1 MLEEFFIDFLG
12 MQLFNPEDTIKFV
25 IRFLFNFVVVFSIS
39 RYIYYPTSRKKDF
52 LFTFSLISSV
62 IFLICFLLDN
72 VKLQMGLALG
82 LFAIFG
88 IIRYRTDAIPIKEMT
103 YIFIVIGLSVVN
115 SLANKKISF
124 IEVIIANSLI
134 VFITI
139 LLEKMWFIKHE
150 VKRLIRYEIIENI
163 KLENYNKLLEDIKN
177 RLGII
182 AHRVEVGKID
192 LLNDTALLTVYYYE
206 EDQKELIQN
215 D

>member
-12 MQLFNPEDTIKFV
+12 MQLFNPADTIKFV
-25 IRFLFNFVVVFSIS
+25 IRFLFNFIVVFSIS

-134 VFITI
+134 IFITI

-150 VKRLIRYEIIENI
+150 VKRIIRYEIIENI
-163 KLENYNKLLEDIKN
+163 KLENYNKLLADIKN

>member
-1 MLEEFFIDFLG
+1 MFEDFFKDFLG
-12 MQLFNPEDTIKFV
+12 MQLFNLEDTIKFI
-25 IRFLFNFVVVFSIS
+25 IRFLFNFTVVFAIS
-39 RYIYYPTSRKKDF
+39 RYIYYPSSRKKDF
-52 LFTFSLISSV
+52 LFTYALISSIV
-62 IFLICFLLDN
+62 FLICFLLDN

-124 IEVIIANSLI
+124 IEVIIANVLI
-134 VFITI
+134 FSITFV
-139 LLEKMWFIKHE
+139 LEKMWFIKHE
-150 VKRLIRYEIIENI
+150 IKRIIRYEIIDNI
-163 KLENYNKLLEDIKN
+163 KLENYDKLVADIKT

-192 LLNDTALLTVYYYE
+192 LLNDTALITVYYYE
-206 EDQKELIQN
+206 EDQKHTIPNE
-215 D
+215 

>member
-12 MQLFNPEDTIKFV
+12 MQLFNLEDTIKFV
-25 IRFLFNFVVVFSIS
+25 IRFLFNFGVVFSIS

>member
-25 IRFLFNFVVVFSIS
+25 IRFLFNFGVVFSIS

>member
-12 MQLFNPEDTIKFV
+12 MQLFNPEDTIKFI
-25 IRFLFNFVVVFSIS
+25 IRFLFNFGVVFSIS

>member
-12 MQLFNPEDTIKFV
+12 LQLFNPEDTIKFV

>member
-1 MLEEFFIDFLG
+1 
-12 MQLFNPEDTIKFV
+12 
-25 IRFLFNFVVVFSIS
+25 
-39 RYIYYPTSRKKDF
+39 
-52 LFTFSLISSV
+52 
-62 IFLICFLLDN
+62 
-72 VKLQMGLALG
+72 MGLALG